1 MKLLKLLDD
10 LADAATWAAYTLWQL
25 KLGSPILIFCEQKRI
40 ATNITPTQKSRMDF
54 VKWLNYVIT
63 TPAKGYKTLDA
74 CTECQKTPHGGP
86 RDLRRFI
93 FFFGPVLPHQSMLHW
108 ALIKFDLHFVQTAE
122 LTERKCLKS
131 LRLTLKL
138 TGLTRYI
145 RQNNVVF
152 FCRFC
157 FYTWGWPKYNNENI
171 C

>member
-93 FFFGPVLPHQSMLHW
+93 FFFGPVLPHQSMLH
-108 ALIKFDLHFVQTAE
+108 FDLTVWFTLCPNRRTYWKEMFEILTTNFKIDWTYSVHKAE
-122 LTERKCLKS
+122 
-131 LRLTLKL
+131 
-138 TGLTRYI
+138 
-145 RQNNVVF
+145 
-152 FCRFC
+152 
-157 FYTWGWPKYNNENI
+157 
-171 C
+171 